1 MSKKYE
7 ISTEAQVLL
16 KLLRIALG
24 TEPMGAD
31 GTPVEPFPQAI
42 DWREVI
48 RLSYEQKVSAL
59 AVDGLK
65 ASGYDPREGKSG
77 RQLEELNAV
86 LKPWFE
92 DVKNTEDSY
101 SYYHTVLS
109 TLCQIFSAN
118 GIRTIILKGYGLSL
132 NYPVPCH
139 RRSGDIDIFL
149 IDKDGKPAAERGD
162 EIIRQF
168 LNLNVTRNNGTHH
181 SAVSFK
187 GIAVENHYELRGP
200 FLKTDAEKIFYG
212 RLKELVMKDIVPI
225 EYVAG
230 AYSPSPTFNAL
241 YLMRHMIGNLS
252 NRSINFR
259 QMMDWVTF
267 IRIHGDDVDW
277 KLVEEIQKDARLFRF
292 ASDMKAVITKA
303 FYPEK
308 VSSAVNN
315 DMIDK
320 LLAYI
325 VKPTQPGRTI
335 IRRLTFYYRNR
346 WMTRYLFDENWR
358 KLLAQAVKRCLKR
371 IAPRTHAACSRKS
384 A

>member
-1 MSKKYE
+1 M
-7 ISTEAQVLL
+7 LL

-31 GTPVEPFPQAI
+31 GTLVEPFPQAI

-48 RLSYEQKVSAL
+48 WLSYEQKVSAL

-65 ASGYDPREGKSG
+65 ASGYDI
-77 RQLEELNAV
+77 RQLTDSADLQSAFASWLDDVGSSEE
-86 LKPWFE
+86 
-92 DVKNTEDSY
+92 SY
-101 SYYHTVLS
+101 SYYLTVLS

-118 GIRTIILKGYGLSL
+118 GLRTIILKGYGLSL
-132 NYPVPCH
+132 NYPVPDH

-149 IDKDGKPAAERGD
+149 IDEDGKPAAEKGD
-162 EIIRQF
+162 EIARKI
-168 LNLNVTRNNGTHH
+168 LNLDVIRKSGSNH
-181 SAVSFK
+181 SVFIFK
-187 GIAVENHYELRGP
+187 SICVENHYELRGP

-212 RLKELVMKDIVPI
+212 RLKDLVVKDIVSI
-225 EYVAG
+225 EHMAG

-252 NRSINFR
+252 NRSICFR
-259 QMMDWVTF
+259 QMIDWVTF
-267 IRIHGDDVDW
+267 IRIYGNDVDW
-277 KLVEEIQKDARLFRF
+277 KLVEDIQKDAGLFRF

-303 FYPEK
+303 FYLEK
-308 VSSAVNN
+308 VSDAVNN
-315 DMIDK
+315 DTIDK

-335 IRRLTFYYRNR
+335 VGRFTFYYRNR
-346 WMTRYLFDENWR
+346 WMTRYLFDESWGI
-358 KLLAQAVKRCLKR
+358 LLAQAVKRCLKR